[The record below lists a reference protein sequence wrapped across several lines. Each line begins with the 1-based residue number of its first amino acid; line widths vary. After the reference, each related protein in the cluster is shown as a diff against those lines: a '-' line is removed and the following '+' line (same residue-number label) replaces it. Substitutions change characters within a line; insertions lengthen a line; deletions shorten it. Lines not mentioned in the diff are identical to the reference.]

1 MCQPPRRPDLLGV
14 YHNEKCTQSL
24 LYAGYQAGV
33 EGVENKSD
41 SAPLVSQGRWMFTQ
55 ASQATCRQEGWEQG
69 ALVLGSALLLGVHT
83 TLLPGTE
90 PKAIQLRLENVVTVW
105 EGGSS
110 HEDGLCARMSSL
122 SGSRM
127 SNTLK
132 HSQ

>member
-14 YHNEKCTQSL
+14 YHNEKCTESL

-41 SAPLVSQGRWMFTQ
+41 SAPLVSQGRWMFSQ

-83 TLLPGTE
+83 TLLPGSFWGMFAKCLFILQCGRQTLTE
-90 PKAIQLRLENVVTVW
+90 L
-105 EGGSS
+105 GS
-110 HEDGLCARMSSL
+110 
-122 SGSRM
+122 
-127 SNTLK
+127 
-132 HSQ
+132 